1 MHPFYQTEL
10 KQIRQ
15 NLVLMGERAIE
26 VVRFAVQSL
35 VEGDVAMS
43 DQVIKMDDRI
53 DELELAIDSEAIRYI
68 SLRSP
73 VASDLRLLT
82 MAMKACHDLERVGD
96 EATTIAKY
104 ARQIHDTNPPG
115 NLRAIPLM
123 AELVIEQL
131 RNAMDSFISEDA
143 SIAYSVPKQDRQIDD
158 LHRQNYREL
167 TEGIRKAPE
176 LTEQSIELIFIS
188 KALERIGD
196 PRYQRGGGC
205 HLRAGGATTC
215 ATPRPSSALCSPVA
229 EPSTRGAYAKIRAR
243 ETCFRGLGWGSLER

>member
-1 MHPFYQTEL
+1 MHPFYQAEL

-35 VEGDVAMS
+35 VDDDADLSGK
-43 DQVIKMDDRI
+43 VIEMDDRI

-104 ARQIHDTNPPG
+104 ARRMHDNYPPK
-115 NLRAIPLM
+115 NLRAIPTM

-143 SIAYSVPKQDRQIDD
+143 QVAYSVPKQDRQIDD

-167 TEGIRKAPE
+167 TAAIRQTPE
-176 LTEQSIELIFIS
+176 LTEQLIELIFIS

-196 PRYQRGGGC
+196 
-205 HLRAGGATTC
+205 HATN
-215 ATPRPSSALCSPVA
+215 VA
-229 EPSTRGAYAKIRAR
+229 EDVIYV
-243 ETCFRGLGWGSLER
+243 LEGDDVRHTEAVKRSVQSGH

>member
-1 MHPFYQTEL
+1 MRLSRICTATSHFVSAWSIAILPAIYTFMHPFYQVEL

-26 VVRFAVQSL
+26 VVRFSVQAL
-35 VEGDVAMS
+35 VEGNPSLS
-43 DQVIKMDDRI
+43 DKVIEMDDRI
-53 DELELAIDSEAIRYI
+53 DELELSIDSEAIRYI

-104 ARQIHDTNPPG
+104 ARRMHENYPPR
-115 NLRAIPLM
+115 NLYAVPQM
-123 AELVIEQL
+123 AEKVIEQL
-131 RNAMDSFISEDA
+131 RNAMDSFIGEDA
-143 SIAYSVPKQDRQIDD
+143 EVAYSVPKQDREIDD

-167 TEGIRKAPE
+167 TDAIRKTPE
-176 LTEQSIELIFIS
+176 LTEQLIEMIFIS

-196 PRYQRGGGC
+196 HATNVAEDVIYLLEGDDVRHTEAVKRSVQS
-205 HLRAGGATTC
+205 GGA
-215 ATPRPSSALCSPVA
+215 
-229 EPSTRGAYAKIRAR
+229 
-243 ETCFRGLGWGSLER
+243 

>member
-1 MHPFYQTEL
+1 MHPFYQAEL

-35 VEGDVAMS
+35 VEADPAMS
-43 DQVIKMDDRI
+43 EQVIEMDDRI

-96 EATTIAKY
+96 EATAIAKY
-104 ARQIHDTNPPG
+104 ARRMHENYPPK
-115 NLRAIPLM
+115 NFHAIPQM

-143 SIAYSVPKQDRQIDD
+143 KVAYSVPKQDREIDD
-158 LHRQNYREL
+158 LHRKNYREL
-167 TEGIRKAPE
+167 TAAIRNQPD
-176 LTEQSIELIFIS
+176 LTEQLIEMIFIS

-196 PRYQRGGGC
+196 
-205 HLRAGGATTC
+205 HATN
-215 ATPRPSSALCSPVA
+215 VA
-229 EPSTRGAYAKIRAR
+229 EDVIY
-243 ETCFRGLGWGSLER
+243 LLEGDDVRHTEAVKRSVQG